1 MSFANGDTFKDM
13 NCMSNFQPKGRRK
26 MVMKTTSKPLM
37 SVHICTRCSVKEVPR
52 EYMHVYH
59 LKTHIPGKGRI
70 ICDSNTFKYY
80 EKHKRMVKAI
90 NSAVS

>member
-1 MSFANGDTFKDM
+1 
-13 NCMSNFQPKGRRK
+13 

-37 SVHICTRCSVKEVPR
+37 SIHICTRCSIKEVPR

-70 ICDSNTFKYY
+70 ICNSNTFKYY

-90 NSAVS
+90 NSSIS

>member
-37 SVHICTRCSVKEVPR
+37 SIHTCTRCSIKVVPR
-52 EYMHVYH
+52 KYMHVYH

-70 ICDSNTFKYY
+70 ICNSNTFKYY